1 MTSEK
6 SNNVNA
12 EVISV
17 YPNNIKILVTDLNDF
32 KDGQNLKVGSYIK
45 VPSDDGTMMLI
56 GIIENFSIEAKDTGE
71 RKYLIQ
77 ANPLG
82 IIKDG
87 RFERGGDSIALPPKE
102 AAPATYEDISNI
114 YKDSV
119 EKTSILS
126 FALFH
131 ITKV

>member
-1 MTSEK
+1 MQEDIKMTEHDL
-6 SNNVNA
+6 NDINA

-56 GIIENFSIEAKDTGE
+56 GIIENFSIEAKESGE

-77 ANPLG
+77 ANPLN
-82 IIKDG
+82 
-87 RFERGGDSIALPPKE
+87 SCA
-102 AAPATYEDISNI
+102 
-114 YKDSV
+114 
-119 EKTSILS
+119 
-126 FALFH
+126 
-131 ITKV
+131 